1 MDRRGNPASRH
12 GPGVAV
18 LASLGLD
25 ADAEAVYRLMLTHQD
40 WGVGELAS
48 HLSRPES
55 EVRSALDRLAEL
67 NLLRRSLQA
76 PGGLRPVSPD
86 LGFQLLLQRQQ
97 ADLLVQQQQFVESQA
112 AISKLLDE
120 YAELRTGERHGVEY
134 LQGIDA
140 VQARLEE
147 LAHRSTEECLSFMPG
162 GAQSAASLE
171 ASRPLDEDLMR
182 RGVRV
187 LTLYLDSVRN
197 DTPTVDYA
205 QWLHENGGEVRTVPA
220 LPLRMVVFDRE
231 VSLLPV
237 DPDNTR
243 KGAVQLT
250 GPGVLTALTSLFE
263 QVWERAAPLGSARYR
278 DEAGLTAMERE
289 LLRQLTQGATDE
301 IAAKKLGIGLRTER
315 RIVSE
320 LMTRLGARS
329 RFEAG
334 VLAAKS
340 GWTG

>member
-1 MDRRGNPASRH
+1 
-12 GPGVAV
+12 
-18 LASLGLD
+18 
-25 ADAEAVYRLMLTHQD
+25 MLTHQD
-40 WGVGELAS
+40 WGISEIAGHLGCGE
-48 HLSRPES
+48 HD
-55 EVRSALDRLAEL
+55 VRDALDRLAEL

-76 PGGLRPVSPD
+76 PGGLRPVSPN

-97 ADLLVQQQQFVESQA
+97 AELLAQQQQFAESQA

-120 YAELRTGERHGVEY
+120 YSELRTGERHGVEY

-140 VQARLEE
+140 IQARLEE
-147 LAHRSTEECLSFMPG
+147 LAHRSTSECLSFMPG

-197 DTPTVDYA
+197 DNATVDYA
-205 QWLHENGGEVRTVPA
+205 QWLHANGGEVRTVPA

-231 VSLLPV
+231 VVLLPV

-250 GPGVLTALTSLFE
+250 GPGVLTALAALFE
-263 QVWERAAPLGSARYR
+263 HVWECAAPLGSAQDR
-278 DEAGLTAMERE
+278 DDVGLTAQERE

-315 RIVSE
+315 RIMSE
-320 LMTRLGARS
+320 LMGRLGARS

-334 VLAAKS
+334 VLAAKA
-340 GWTG
+340 GWTD

>member
-1 MDRRGNPASRH
+1 M
-12 GPGVAV
+12 

-25 ADAEAVYRLMLTHQD
+25 TDAETIYRLMLTHQD
-40 WGVGELAS
+40 WGVPELAG
-48 HLSRPES
+48 HLARPES
-55 EVRSALDRLAEL
+55 DIRDALDRLAEL

-76 PGGLRPVSPD
+76 PGGVRPVSPN

-97 ADLLVQQQQFVESQA
+97 AELLAQQQQFAESQA
-112 AISKLLDE
+112 AISTLLAE

-140 VQARLEE
+140 IQARLEE
-147 LAHRSTEECLSFMPG
+147 LAHRSTTECLSFMPG

-171 ASRPLDEDLMR
+171 ASRPLDEQLMR

-187 LTLYLDSVRN
+187 LTAYLDSVRN
-197 DTPTVDYA
+197 DAPTVEYA
-205 QWLHENGGEVRTVPA
+205 HWLHDNGGEVRTVPA
-220 LPLRMVVFDRE
+220 LPLRMVLFDRE
-231 VSLLPV
+231 VALLPV
-237 DPDNTR
+237 DPDNTK

-250 GPGVLTALTSLFE
+250 GPGVMTALVSLFE
-263 QVWERAAPLGSARYR
+263 QVWERAASLGSVR
-278 DEAGLTAMERE
+278 DRDDAGLTAQERE

-315 RIVSE
+315 RIMSE
-320 LMTRLGARS
+320 LMARLGARS

-334 VLAAKS
+334 VLAAKA
-340 GWTG
+340 GWTD

>member
-1 MDRRGNPASRH
+1 M
-12 GPGVAV
+12 

-25 ADAEAVYRLMLTHQD
+25 ADAESVYRLMLTHQD
-40 WGVGELAS
+40 WGVSEIAVHLARGETQ
-48 HLSRPES
+48 
-55 EVRSALDRLAEL
+55 VREALDRLAEL

-76 PGGLRPVSPD
+76 PGGLRPVSPN

-97 ADLLVQQQQFVESQA
+97 AELLAQQQQFAESQA

-120 YAELRTGERHGVEY
+120 YSELRTGERHGVEY

-140 VQARLEE
+140 IQARLEE
-147 LAHRSTEECLSFMPG
+147 LAHRSTSECLSFMPG

-197 DTPTVDYA
+197 DNATVDYA
-205 QWLHENGGEVRTVPA
+205 QWLHENGGEVRTAPA

-231 VSLLPV
+231 VVLLPV
-237 DPDNTR
+237 DPDNTK

-250 GPGVLTALTSLFE
+250 GPGVLTALVALFDH
-263 QVWERAAPLGSARYR
+263 VWECAAPLGSAQGR
-278 DEAGLTAMERE
+278 DDVGLTAQERE

-315 RIVSE
+315 RIMSE
-320 LMTRLGARS
+320 LMGRLGARS

-334 VLAAKS
+334 VLASKA
-340 GWTG
+340 GWTD